1 MRLILL
7 VIIAS
12 LIAGCA
18 ISNGK
23 SLSLSNGKFVLQQ
36 ELSIQSENGIGVL
49 PQGTVLYSANVQ
61 GDSPTFFVLI
71 NTKNLDLLKPYRGD
85 DHNGTLIVPLDGFK
99 K

>member
-7 VIIAS
+7 VIFAI
-12 LIAGCA
+12 LVEGCA

-23 SLSLSNGKFVLQQ
+23 NLSLSNKKFVLQQ
-36 ELSIQSENGIGVL
+36 ELRIQSENGIGVL
-49 PQGTVLYSANVQ
+49 PKGTVLYSANLQ

-85 DHNGTLIVPLDGFK
+85 DHHGTLIAPLDGFAK
-99 K
+99 